1 MSAPVSDQELG
12 EALLHSVQHGTFPQS
27 ESVSSAPVPA
37 AALPRLR
44 QTLEKARDDTKEE
57 IRQISREAA
66 SDVDGWMTQ
75 ARKLQADI
83 KRSQETAKEI
93 VQQAESGKEKT
104 ANVQDAATK
113 VSFLHSEIAYNESL
127 VQVVEQL
134 QDISTLL
141 EAAQDAA
148 VHNHILHALE
158 RLEDADGAFKRLGPF
173 ENTRVVG
180 LLKTRSGQLRSA
192 LAENVTE
199 TWHSLLLVNT
209 AERKITLK
217 DEIEREDGE
226 SGMKIDTLVEALTR
240 LGLFDNFVVRLSH
253 DFDSVIVQP
262 RLAIGPDQVASAL
275 TIYGNDI
282 QAAGQVSDMSVRAT
296 LEDIQSTAE
305 YLSTRMPP
313 DVAVPLSEKLVPVIA
328 NRLIANWLLPAIPLS
343 TKGIPEFQETLSL
356 VLGLVEFFDELGW
369 SGQQRLTAWV
379 DKSAEK
385 WLARQKEAAI
395 AQVQRIFPR
404 RVQEK
409 KTVER
414 VETQVLSKGDAMLG
428 GHEEHDE
435 DWGADW
441 GDEEAPAEEAAN
453 KAEKIQAE
461 PVEEEDISA
470 WGIDEDESQ
479 ESQKEHEV
487 PKAEAQGEEDAE
499 DWGADWG
506 DEEEQKQ
513 VLSQPT
519 VQSSEPEPEPKANGQ
534 AAKSEK
540 PPKDREMTLR
550 ETYTVTAIP
559 DSIID
564 LILQAVTDVGTLTS
578 PDLVGTAIAP
588 ASGGL
593 YDIPSLLLAMY
604 RATAATHYSR
614 DIAANMLIYNDCT
627 RLSDRLH
634 AFIAERAEQDP
645 STDLPQHLKP
655 SVRLKPRLEQDI
667 KAIEGF
673 GKRAYGREMESQ
685 RTIIRDHLDA
695 AQGFASCTKMPFAAE
710 CDNAIAMT
718 IDRISDV
725 KNVWKP
731 VLSHSAL
738 LQSLGSL
745 VSTALAKFIADIED
759 MPDIAED
766 ESKKL
771 RGYCVSLSSLAALFI
786 TEDAD
791 GQQRD
796 MTSVY
801 TPNWFKF
808 QYLSEILDSSLADIR
823 YMWTDGELR
832 LEMEVDEVLDLIRAL
847 FAESEYRRKAIA
859 DIRRVAGH

>member
-1 MSAPVSDQELG
+1 MSSPVSDQELG
-12 EALLHSVQHGTFPQS
+12 DALLHSVQHGSFPQS
-27 ESVSSAPVPA
+27 EHVSSAPVGS
-37 AALPRLR
+37 AALPKLR
-44 QTLEKARDDTKEE
+44 QTLEKARDDTKEH
-57 IRQISREAA
+57 IRQVSREAA

-104 ANVQDAATK
+104 AKVQDAASK

-134 QDISTLL
+134 KDISTLV
-141 EAAQDAA
+141 ESAQDAA
-148 VHNHILHALE
+148 VRNNILYALE
-158 RLEDADGAFKRLGPF
+158 RLEDADSAFKRLGPF

-180 LLKTRSGQLRSA
+180 LLKTKSDQLKSA
-192 LAENVTE
+192 IVENITE
-199 TWHSLLLVNT
+199 IWNSLLLVNT
-209 AERKITLK
+209 AERKITLREEA
-217 DEIEREDGE
+217 DREDGINI
-226 SGMKIDTLVEALTR
+226 GTVVEALTR
-240 LGLFDNFVVRLSH
+240 LGLLDKFIARLSR
-253 DFDSVIVQP
+253 DFDSVVVQP
-262 RLAIGPDQVASAL
+262 RLAIGPDQIVSAL
-275 TIYGNDI
+275 TIYGDDI
-282 QAAGQVSDMSVRAT
+282 QVAGQVSDMSVQAA
-296 LEDIQSTAE
+296 LEDIQAIAD

-313 DVAVPLSEKLVPVIA
+313 DVAIPLSEKLVPVIA
-328 NRLIANWLLPAIPLS
+328 NRLISNWLLPAIPLS

-356 VLGLVEFFDELGW
+356 VLGLVESFDELGW
-369 SGQQRLTAWV
+369 SGQQRLTDWV
-379 DKSAEK
+379 DKSPEK

-414 VETQVLSKGDAMLG
+414 VETQVLSRGDAMLG
-428 GHEEHDE
+428 KHEEQDE
-435 DWGADW
+435 DWGAEW
-441 GDEEAPAEEAAN
+441 GDEAAAEEPAGDKETQPSEAM
-453 KAEKIQAE
+453 
-461 PVEEEDISA
+461 EEEDMSA
-470 WGIDEDESQ
+470 WGIDEDEAQ
-479 ESQKEHEV
+479 EPQKENKGPKPEV
-487 PKAEAQGEEDAE
+487 QGEEDAE

-506 DEEEQKQ
+506 DEEEPKQ
-513 VLSQPT
+513 LPADPASQA
-519 VQSSEPEPEPKANGQ
+519 SAEPQANGQ
-534 AAKSEK
+534 VAQAEK
-540 PPKDREMTLR
+540 PSKAREMTLR

-564 LILQAVTDVGTLTS
+564 MILQAVSDVGTLNT
-578 PDLVGTAIAP
+578 PELVGSAIAP

-593 YDIPSLLLAMY
+593 FAIPSLLLAMY

-627 RLSDRLH
+627 RLSDRLR
-634 AFIAERAEQDP
+634 AFLAEQAGKDR
-645 STDLPQHLKP
+645 SSDLPQHLKP
-655 SVRLKPRLEQDI
+655 SVRLKPRLDQDI
-667 KAIEGF
+667 KAIETF

-685 RTIIRDHLDA
+685 RTILRDHLDA
-695 AQGFASCTKMPFAAE
+695 AQGFSSCTKMPFAAE

-718 IDRISDV
+718 IDRIADV
-725 KNVWKP
+725 KNAWKP

-759 MPDIAED
+759 MTDIAED

-771 RGYCVSLSSLAALFI
+771 RGYCVSLSSLSALFI
-786 TEDAD
+786 TEDDD

-808 QYLSEILDSSLADIR
+808 QYLSEILDSSLADIK
-823 YMWTDGELR
+823 YMWTDGELK

-847 FAESEYRRKAIA
+847 FAESDYRRKAIA
-859 DIRRVAGH
+859 DIRRAAGY

>member
-1 MSAPVSDQELG
+1 MA
-12 EALLHSVQHGTFPQS
+12 
-27 ESVSSAPVPA
+27 
-37 AALPRLR
+37 
-44 QTLEKARDDTKEE
+44 
-57 IRQISREAA
+57 
-66 SDVDGWMTQ
+66 Q

-83 KRSQETAKEI
+83 QRSQETAKEI
-93 VQQAESGKEKT
+93 VQQAELGKEKT
-104 ANVQDAATK
+104 AQVQDAATK

-134 QDISTLL
+134 KDISSLL
-141 EAAQDAA
+141 ESAQDAA
-148 VHNHILHALE
+148 VHSHTLHALE

-180 LLKTRSGQLRSA
+180 LLKAKSGQLRSA
-192 LAENVTE
+192 IVENVTE

-209 AERKITLK
+209 AERTVTLK
-217 DEIEREDGE
+217 GEVEREDGE
-226 SGMKIDTLVEALTR
+226 PGTNITTLVEALTR
-240 LGLFDNFVVRLSH
+240 LGLLDDFIARLSRDFDN
-253 DFDSVIVQP
+253 VIVQP
-262 RLAIGPDQVASAL
+262 RLSISSDKTVSAL

-282 QAAGQVSDMSVRAT
+282 QAAGQVSDMSVQAA
-296 LEDIQSTAE
+296 LEDTQSISD

-328 NRLIANWLLPAIPLS
+328 NRLISNWLVPAIPLS
-343 TKGIPEFQETLSL
+343 TKGVPDFQETLSL
-356 VLGLVEFFDELGW
+356 VLGLVESFDELGW
-369 SGQQRLTAWV
+369 SGQQRLTEWV
-379 DKSAEK
+379 DQSADK

-414 VETQVLSKGDAMLG
+414 VETQVLSKGDAMLS

-441 GDEEAPAEEAAN
+441 GDEDAPEDKPADRS
-453 KAEKIQAE
+453 EKHQSR
-461 PVEEEDISA
+461 PVEEEEEETMTA
-470 WGIDEDESQ
+470 WDMDEGGSQ
-479 ESQKEHEV
+479 EPQNENEV
-487 PKAEAQGEEDAE
+487 SKPEAHSEEDAE

-506 DEEEQKQ
+506 DEEETKQ
-513 VLSQPT
+513 G
-519 VQSSEPEPEPKANGQ
+519 SSVPAPPPSAEPKANGQ

-540 PPKDREMTLR
+540 PSKDREMTLR

-559 DSIID
+559 DSIIE
-564 LILQAVTDVGTLTS
+564 LILDAVADVGTLNT
-578 PDLVGTAIAP
+578 PELVSSAIAP

-593 YDIPSLLLAMY
+593 FDIPSLLLAMY

-614 DIAANMLIYNDCT
+614 DVAANMLIYNDCT

-634 AFIAERAEQDP
+634 AFLAEQAEKDRT
-645 STDLPQHLKP
+645 SDLPLHLKP
-655 SVRLKPRLEQDI
+655 SLRLKPMLEHDI
-667 KAIEGF
+667 RAI
-673 GKRAYGREMESQ
+673 ESQ
-685 RTIIRDHLDA
+685 RTILRDHLDA

-710 CDNAIAMT
+710 CDNAVAMT
-718 IDRISDV
+718 MDRIADV
-725 KNVWKP
+725 RAAWKP

-745 VSTALAKFIADIED
+745 VSTALAKVIADIED

-771 RGYCVSLSSLAALFI
+771 RGYCVSLSSLASLFV
-786 TEDAD
+786 TVDEQ
-791 GQQRD
+791 GEQRD
-796 MTSVY
+796 MAGVY

-808 QYLSEILDSSLADIR
+808 QYLSEILDASLADIK

-832 LEMEVDEVLDLIRAL
+832 LEMEAEEVVDLVRAL
-847 FAESEYRRKAIA
+847 FAESEHRRKAVA
-859 DIRRVAGH
+859 EIRRVGGR

>member
-1 MSAPVSDQELG
+1 MSSPVSDQELG
-12 EALLHSVQHGTFPQS
+12 DALLHSVQHGAFPQS
-27 ESVSSAPVPA
+27 ERVSSAPVA
-37 AALPRLR
+37 SAALPKLR
-44 QTLEKARDDTKEE
+44 QTLEKARDDTKEQ

-93 VQQAESGKEKT
+93 VQQADSGKQKT
-104 ANVQDAATK
+104 AKVQDAATK

-134 QDISTLL
+134 RDISTLL
-141 EAAQDAA
+141 ESAQDAA
-148 VHNHILHALE
+148 VHSHILHALE

-173 ENTRVVG
+173 ETTRVVG

-192 LAENVTE
+192 IVENVTE

-209 AERKITLK
+209 AERKITLR
-217 DEIEREDGE
+217 EEVEREGGE
-226 SGMKIDTLVEALTR
+226 SGMSIGTLVEALTR
-240 LGLFDNFVVRLSH
+240 LGLLDNFIARLSR
-253 DFDSVIVQP
+253 DLDNVIVQP
-262 RLAIGPDQVASAL
+262 RLAIGPGQVASAL

-282 QAAGQVSDMSVRAT
+282 QAAGQVSDMSVQAA
-296 LEDIQSTAE
+296 LEDIQSISE

-313 DVAVPLSEKLVPVIA
+313 EVAVPLSEKLLPVIA
-328 NRLIANWLLPAIPLS
+328 NRLISNWLLPAIPLS
-343 TKGIPEFQETLSL
+343 TKGILDFQETLSL
-356 VLGLVEFFDELGW
+356 VLGLVESFDELGW
-369 SGQQRLTAWV
+369 SGQQCLTEWV

-395 AQVQRIFPR
+395 AQVQRILPK

-414 VETQVLSKGDAMLG
+414 VETQVLSKGDAMLS

-441 GDEEAPAEEAAN
+441 GDEDVPAEEPAS
-453 KAEKIQAE
+453 KTEQHKSE

-470 WGIDEDESQ
+470 WGIDEDEPQ
-479 ESQKEHEV
+479 EPQKENAE
-487 PKAEAQGEEDAE
+487 PKPEAHSEEDAE

-513 VLSQPT
+513 A
-519 VQSSEPEPEPKANGQ
+519 SSEPTAPSPSEPKANGQ

-540 PPKDREMTLR
+540 PSKEREMTLR

-559 DSIID
+559 DSIIE
-564 LILQAVTDVGTLTS
+564 LILQAVTDVGTLNT
-578 PDLVGTAIAP
+578 PDLVGTTIAP

-593 YDIPSLLLAMY
+593 FDIPSLLLAMY

-634 AFIAERAEQDP
+634 AFLAEHAEKDGSSSLQP
-645 STDLPQHLKP
+645 HLQP
-655 SVRLKPRLEQDI
+655 SVRLKPRLSQDI
-667 KAIEGF
+667 KALEGF

-695 AQGFASCTKMPFAAE
+695 AQGFLSCTKQPFAAE
-710 CDNAIAMT
+710 CDNAIAMA
-718 IDRISDV
+718 IDRIADV
-725 KNVWKP
+725 KTAWNP

-771 RGYCVSLSSLAALFI
+771 RGYCLSLSSLSALFI
-786 TEDAD
+786 TDDAD
-791 GQQRD
+791 GHQRD

-808 QYLSEILDSSLADIR
+808 QYLSEILDSSLADIK

-847 FAESEYRRKAIA
+847 FAESEYRRKAVA
-859 DIRRVAGH
+859 DIRRVGRRSAS

>member
-1 MSAPVSDQELG
+1 MSSTVSDQELG
-12 EALLHSVQHGTFPQS
+12 DALLHSVQHGTFPQS
-27 ESVSSAPVPA
+27 ESVSSAPVA
-37 AALPRLR
+37 SAALPKLR
-44 QTLEKARDDTKEE
+44 ETLEKARDDTKDQ
-57 IRQISREAA
+57 IRQMSREAA

-104 ANVQDAATK
+104 AKVQDAATK

-141 EAAQDAA
+141 ESAQDAA
-148 VHNHILHALE
+148 VRSHILHALE

-192 LAENVTE
+192 IVENVTE
-199 TWHSLLLVNT
+199 TWHSLLLVNP

-226 SGMKIDTLVEALTR
+226 SGMNISTLVEALTR
-240 LGLFDNFVVRLSH
+240 LGLLDNFIARLSR

-262 RLAIGPDQVASAL
+262 RLAMGLDQVVSAL
-275 TIYGNDI
+275 TIYGSDI
-282 QAAGQVSDMSVRAT
+282 QAAGQLSDMSVQAA
-296 LEDIQSTAE
+296 LEDIQSIAE

-328 NRLIANWLLPAIPLS
+328 NRLISNWLLPAIPVS
-343 TKGIPEFQETLSL
+343 IKGIPDFQEILSL
-356 VLGLVEFFDELGW
+356 VLGLVESFNELGW
-369 SGQQRLTAWV
+369 SGQERLTEWV
-379 DKSAEK
+379 DKSAET

-404 RVQEK
+404 RVQDK

-428 GHEEHDE
+428 RREEHDE

-441 GDEEAPAEEAAN
+441 GDEDAPAEEPAS

-479 ESQKEHEV
+479 EPLKEHEV

-506 DEEEQKQ
+506 DDEEQKH
-513 VLSQPT
+513 V
-519 VQSSEPEPEPKANGQ
+519 SSEPTARSSEPKPNELT
-534 AAKSEK
+534 AKSPK
-540 PPKDREMTLR
+540 PSKEREMTLR

-564 LILQAVTDVGTLTS
+564 LILQAVTDVGTLNA

-627 RLSDRLH
+627 RFSDRLH
-634 AFIAERAEQDP
+634 AFMAERAEQDP
-645 STDLPQHLKP
+645 STDLPKHLKP
-655 SVRLKPRLEQDI
+655 SIRLKPRLEQDI
-667 KAIEGF
+667 KAVQGF

-725 KNVWKP
+725 KNAWKP

-745 VSTALAKFIADIED
+745 VSAALAKFIGDIED

-771 RGYCVSLSSLAALFI
+771 RGYCVSLSSLSALFI

-808 QYLSEILDSSLADIR
+808 QYLSEILDSSLADIK

>member
-1 MSAPVSDQELG
+1 MD
-12 EALLHSVQHGTFPQS
+12 
-27 ESVSSAPVPA
+27 
-37 AALPRLR
+37 
-44 QTLEKARDDTKEE
+44 
-57 IRQISREAA
+57 
-66 SDVDGWMTQ
+66 Q

-83 KRSQETAKEI
+83 QRSQETAKEI

-104 ANVQDAATK
+104 AKVQDAATK
-113 VSFLHSEIAYNESL
+113 VSFLHSEIAYNDSL
-127 VQVVEQL
+127 VHVVEQL

-141 EAAQDAA
+141 ESAQDAA
-148 VHNHILHALE
+148 VHNHIIHALE
-158 RLEDADGAFKRLGPF
+158 RLEDADHAFKRLGSF
-173 ENTRVVG
+173 ESTRVVG
-180 LLKTRSGQLRSA
+180 LLKTKSGQLRSA
-192 LAENVTE
+192 IVENITE

-209 AERKITLK
+209 AERKITMK

-226 SGMKIDTLVEALTR
+226 SGINIGTLVEALTR
-240 LGLFDNFVVRLSH
+240 LELLDNFIARLSR
-253 DFDSVIVQP
+253 DFDKIIVQP
-262 RLAIGPDQVASAL
+262 RLAIGPDQVVSAL
-275 TIYGNDI
+275 TICGNDI
-282 QAAGQVSDMSVRAT
+282 QAAGQVSDMSVQAA
-296 LEDIQSTAE
+296 LEDIQGVAE

-313 DVAVPLSEKLVPVIA
+313 EVAVPLSEKLVPVIA
-328 NRLIANWLLPAIPLS
+328 NRLISNWLLPAIPLS
-343 TKGIPEFQETLSL
+343 TRGIPEFQETLSL

-369 SGQQRLTAWV
+369 SGQQRLTEWV
-379 DKSAEK
+379 DTSAEK

-414 VETQVLSKGDAMLG
+414 VETQILTKGDAMLSG
-428 GHEEHDE
+428 QEEHDE

-441 GDEEAPAEEAAN
+441 GDEDAQQQDSGHKAEETH
-453 KAEKIQAE
+453 AESA
-461 PVEEEDISA
+461 EEEDMSA
-470 WGIDEDESQ
+470 WGMEEDESR
-479 ESQKEHEV
+479 EPEKETEV
-487 PKAEAQGEEDAE
+487 PKAEAQAEEDAE
-499 DWGADWG
+499 DWGAEWG
-506 DEEEQKQ
+506 DEEEPKQ
-513 VLSQPT
+513 AA
-519 VQSSEPEPEPKANGQ
+519 SEPTPKSPPVSKANGQ
-534 AAKSEK
+534 TAKSEK
-540 PPKDREMTLR
+540 PSKDRHMTLR

-564 LILQAVTDVGTLTS
+564 LILQAVTDVGTLNT

-627 RLSDRLH
+627 RLSDRLR
-634 AFIAERAEQDP
+634 AFIAERAEQDR
-645 STDLPQHLKP
+645 TTELPQHLKP
-655 SVRLKPRLEQDI
+655 SLRLKPRLDQDI

-685 RTIIRDHLDA
+685 RTILRDHLDA
-695 AQGFASCTKMPFAAE
+695 AQGFTSCTKTPFAAE

-725 KNVWKP
+725 KNAWKP

-745 VSTALAKFIADIED
+745 VSTALAKFVADIED

-771 RGYCVSLSSLAALFI
+771 RGYCVSLSSLSALFI

-808 QYLSEILDSSLADIR
+808 QYLSEILDSSLADIK

-832 LEMEVDEVLDLIRAL
+832 LEMEVYEVLDLIRAL

-859 DIRRVAGH
+859 DIRRVSAY

>member
-1 MSAPVSDQELG
+1 M
-12 EALLHSVQHGTFPQS
+12 
-27 ESVSSAPVPA
+27 
-37 AALPRLR
+37 
-44 QTLEKARDDTKEE
+44 
-57 IRQISREAA
+57 I
-66 SDVDGWMTQ
+66 Q
-75 ARKLQADI
+75 ARQLQADI

-104 ANVQDAATK
+104 ADVQDAATK
-113 VSFLHSEIAYNESL
+113 VSFLHSELAYNESL

-141 EAAQDAA
+141 ESAQDAA
-148 VHNHILHALE
+148 VHSHILHALE

-173 ENTRVVG
+173 ETTRVVG
-180 LLKTRSGQLRSA
+180 LLKTKSGQLRSA
-192 LAENVTE
+192 IVENVTE

-217 DEIEREDGE
+217 DEVEQEHGE
-226 SGMKIDTLVEALTR
+226 NGMNIGTLVEALTK
-240 LGLFDNFVVRLSH
+240 LGLLDNFIARLSRDFDN
-253 DFDSVIVQP
+253 VIVQP
-262 RLAIGPDQVASAL
+262 RLAIGPDQVVSAL
-275 TIYGNDI
+275 TIHGNDI
-282 QAAGQVSDMSVRAT
+282 QAAGQVSDMSVQAT
-296 LEDIQSTAE
+296 LEDIQSIAE

-328 NRLIANWLLPAIPLS
+328 NRLISNWLLPAIPLS
-343 TKGIPEFQETLSL
+343 TKGVPDFQETLSL
-356 VLGLVEFFDELGW
+356 VLGLVESFDELGW
-369 SGQQRLTAWV
+369 SGQQRLTEWV
-379 DKSAEK
+379 DRSAEK

-395 AQVQRIFPR
+395 AQVQRIFPK

-414 VETQVLSKGDAMLG
+414 VETQVLSRGDAMLSG
-428 GHEEHDE
+428 EEHDE
-435 DWGADW
+435 DWNADW
-441 GDEEAPAEEAAN
+441 GDEDAPPDEPAD
-453 KAEKIQAE
+453 KSEKTQTE

-470 WGIDEDESQ
+470 WGIDEDEPHEPQ
-479 ESQKEHEV
+479 PQKEDKGAK
-487 PKAEAQGEEDAE
+487 PEAQGEEDAE

-506 DEEEQKQ
+506 DEEEQNHASSEAVTQ
-513 VLSQPT
+513 S
-519 VQSSEPEPEPKANGQ
+519 SSEPKAIGQ
-534 AAKSEK
+534 AARSAK
-540 PPKDREMTLR
+540 PSKDREMTLR

-564 LILQAVTDVGTLTS
+564 LILQVVTDVGTLNT

-593 YDIPSLLLAMY
+593 FDIPSLLLAMY

-614 DIAANMLIYNDCT
+614 DMAANMLIYNDCT

-634 AFIAERAEQDP
+634 AFLAEHAEKDRASP
-645 STDLPQHLKP
+645 LPPHLQP
-655 SVRLKPRLEQDI
+655 SVRLKPQLMQDI
-667 KAIEGF
+667 QAIEGF

-710 CDNAIAMT
+710 CDNAIAMAM
-718 IDRISDV
+718 DRITDV

-731 VLSHSAL
+731 VLSRSAL

-745 VSTALAKFIADIED
+745 VSTALAKFISDIED

-766 ESKKL
+766 ESRKL
-771 RGYCVSLSSLAALFI
+771 RGYCVSLSSLSALFL

-791 GQQRD
+791 GLQRD

-801 TPNWFKF
+801 APNWFKF
-808 QYLSEILDSSLADIR
+808 QYLGEILDSSLADIK

-832 LEMEVDEVLDLIRAL
+832 LEMEVEEVLDLIRAL
-847 FAESEYRRKAIA
+847 FAESEYRRKAVA
-859 DIRRVAGH
+859 DIRRAVGH

>member
-1 MSAPVSDQELG
+1 MA
-12 EALLHSVQHGTFPQS
+12 
-27 ESVSSAPVPA
+27 
-37 AALPRLR
+37 
-44 QTLEKARDDTKEE
+44 
-57 IRQISREAA
+57 
-66 SDVDGWMTQ
+66 Q

-83 KRSQETAKEI
+83 QRSQETAKEI

-104 ANVQDAATK
+104 AHVQDAATK

-134 QDISTLL
+134 KDISTLL
-141 EAAQDAA
+141 ESAQDAA
-148 VHNHILHALE
+148 VRNHILHALE

-180 LLKTRSGQLRSA
+180 LLKAKSGQLRSA
-192 LAENVTE
+192 IVENVTE
-199 TWHSLLLVNT
+199 TWHSLLLINT
-209 AERKITLK
+209 TERKITLK
-217 DEIEREDGE
+217 DEVEREDGE
-226 SGMKIDTLVEALTR
+226 TGMNIDTLVEALTR
-240 LGLFDNFVVRLSH
+240 LGLLDNFIARLSRDFDN
-253 DFDSVIVQP
+253 VIVQP
-262 RLAIGPDQVASAL
+262 RLAISPDKTVSAL

-282 QAAGQVSDMSVRAT
+282 QAAGQVSDMSVRAA
-296 LEDIQSTAE
+296 LEDIQSISE

-328 NRLIANWLLPAIPLS
+328 NRLISNWLLPAIPLS
-343 TKGIPEFQETLSL
+343 TKGIPDFQETLSL
-356 VLGLVEFFDELGW
+356 VLGLVESLDELGW
-369 SGQQRLTAWV
+369 SGQQRLTEWV
-379 DKSAEK
+379 DKSADK

-414 VETQVLSKGDAMLG
+414 VETQVLSRGDAMLS
-428 GHEEHDE
+428 GHEEPDE

-441 GDEEAPAEEAAN
+441 GDEDAPAEKPADRS
-453 KAEKIQAE
+453 EKHQSE

-470 WGIDEDESQ
+470 WGMDEGEPH
-479 ESQKEHEV
+479 EPQKENEV
-487 PKAEAQGEEDAE
+487 PKPEAHSEEDAE

-506 DEEEQKQ
+506 DEEEPKQ
-513 VLSQPT
+513 A
-519 VQSSEPEPEPKANGQ
+519 SSTPAAPPSAGPKANGQ

-540 PPKDREMTLR
+540 PSKNREMTLR

-559 DSIID
+559 DSIIE
-564 LILQAVTDVGTLTS
+564 LILQAVTDVGTLNT
-578 PDLVGTAIAP
+578 PDLVGSAIAP

-593 YDIPSLLLAMY
+593 FDIPSLLLAMY

-614 DIAANMLIYNDCT
+614 DVAANMLIYNDCT

-634 AFIAERAEQDP
+634 AFLAEQADQDRA
-645 STDLPQHLKP
+645 SNLPPHLKP
-655 SVRLKPRLEQDI
+655 SLRLKPMLEHDI
-667 KAIEGF
+667 RAIEGF

-685 RTIIRDHLDA
+685 RTILRDHLDA

-710 CDNAIAMT
+710 CDNAVAMT
-718 IDRISDV
+718 MDRIADV
-725 KNVWKP
+725 KAAWKP

-745 VSTALAKFIADIED
+745 VSTVLAKVIADIED

-771 RGYCVSLSSLAALFI
+771 RGYCVSLSSLSALFV
-786 TEDAD
+786 TVDEQ
-791 GQQRD
+791 GEQRD
-796 MTSVY
+796 MASVY

-808 QYLSEILDSSLADIR
+808 QYLSEILDASLADIK

-832 LEMEVDEVLDLIRAL
+832 LEMESEEVVDLVRAL
-847 FAESEYRRKAIA
+847 FAESEYRRKAVA
-859 DIRRVAGH
+859 EIRRVGGR

>member
-1 MSAPVSDQELG
+1 MA
-12 EALLHSVQHGTFPQS
+12 
-27 ESVSSAPVPA
+27 
-37 AALPRLR
+37 
-44 QTLEKARDDTKEE
+44 
-57 IRQISREAA
+57 
-66 SDVDGWMTQ
+66 Q

-83 KRSQETAKEI
+83 QRSQETAKEI
-93 VQQAESGKEKT
+93 VQQAELGKEKT
-104 ANVQDAATK
+104 AQVQDAATK

-134 QDISTLL
+134 KDISSLL
-141 EAAQDAA
+141 ESAQDAA
-148 VHNHILHALE
+148 VHSHTLHALE

-180 LLKTRSGQLRSA
+180 LLKAKSGQLRSA
-192 LAENVTE
+192 IVENVTE

-209 AERKITLK
+209 AERTVTLK
-217 DEIEREDGE
+217 GEVEREDGE
-226 SGMKIDTLVEALTR
+226 PGTNITTLVEALTR
-240 LGLFDNFVVRLSH
+240 LGLLDDFIARLSRDFDN
-253 DFDSVIVQP
+253 VIVQP
-262 RLAIGPDQVASAL
+262 RLSISSDKTVSAL

-282 QAAGQVSDMSVRAT
+282 QAAGQVSDMSVQAA
-296 LEDIQSTAE
+296 LEDTQSISD

-328 NRLIANWLLPAIPLS
+328 NRLISNWLVPAIPLS
-343 TKGIPEFQETLSL
+343 TKGVPDFQETLSL
-356 VLGLVEFFDELGW
+356 VLGLVESFDELGW
-369 SGQQRLTAWV
+369 SGQQRLTEWV
-379 DKSAEK
+379 DQSADK

-414 VETQVLSKGDAMLG
+414 VETQVLSKGDAMLS

-441 GDEEAPAEEAAN
+441 GDEDAPEDKPADRS
-453 KAEKIQAE
+453 EKHQSR
-461 PVEEEDISA
+461 PVEEEEEETMTA
-470 WGIDEDESQ
+470 WDMDEGGSQ
-479 ESQKEHEV
+479 EPQNENEV
-487 PKAEAQGEEDAE
+487 SKPEAHSEEDAE

-506 DEEEQKQ
+506 DEEETKQ
-513 VLSQPT
+513 G
-519 VQSSEPEPEPKANGQ
+519 SSVPAPPPSAEPKANGQ

-540 PPKDREMTLR
+540 PSKDREMTLR

-559 DSIID
+559 DSIIE
-564 LILQAVTDVGTLTS
+564 LILDAVADVGTLNT
-578 PDLVGTAIAP
+578 PELVSSAIAP

-593 YDIPSLLLAMY
+593 FDIPSLLLAMY

-614 DIAANMLIYNDCT
+614 DVAANMLIYNDCT

-634 AFIAERAEQDP
+634 AFLAEQAEKDRT
-645 STDLPQHLKP
+645 SDLPLHLKP
-655 SVRLKPRLEQDI
+655 SLRLKPMLEHDI
-667 KAIEGF
+667 RAIEGF

-685 RTIIRDHLDA
+685 RTILRDHLDA

-710 CDNAIAMT
+710 CDNAVAMT
-718 IDRISDV
+718 MDRIADV
-725 KNVWKP
+725 RAAWKP

-745 VSTALAKFIADIED
+745 VSTALAKVIADIED

-771 RGYCVSLSSLAALFI
+771 RGYCVSLSSLASLFV
-786 TEDAD
+786 TVDEQ
-791 GQQRD
+791 GEQRD
-796 MTSVY
+796 MAGVY

-808 QYLSEILDSSLADIR
+808 QYLSEILDASLADIK

-832 LEMEVDEVLDLIRAL
+832 LEMEAEEVVDLVRAL
-847 FAESEYRRKAIA
+847 FAESEHRRKAVA
-859 DIRRVAGH
+859 EIRRVGGR